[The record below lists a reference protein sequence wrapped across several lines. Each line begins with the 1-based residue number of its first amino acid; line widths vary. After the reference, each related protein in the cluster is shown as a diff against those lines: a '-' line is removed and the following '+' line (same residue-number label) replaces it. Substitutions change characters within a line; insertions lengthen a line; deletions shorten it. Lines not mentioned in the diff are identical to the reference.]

1 MPMSM
6 PSVGQV
12 LNKTASLS
20 KEMITRGNETMV
32 AVLGMTSVVAK
43 VCHYVGS
50 FFHHY
55 LTYRWAL
62 I

>member
-1 MPMSM
+1 MSM

-43 VCHYVGS
+43 VSHYVGS

-55 LTYRWAL
+55 LTYR
-62 I
+62 

>member
-1 MPMSM
+1 MSM

-55 LTYRWAL
+55 LTYR
-62 I
+62 